1 MLNKIKNSYQPMI
14 RQHILD
20 MRMIYI
26 IVFYA
31 FSTESLTF
39 SKWSL

>member
-1 MLNKIKNSYQPMI
+1 MLNKIKNSYQPMM
-14 RQHILD
+14 RQHILG
-20 MRMIYI
+20 MKMIY

-39 SKWSL
+39 SK